1 MATGEDAGRA
11 PRGRWRS
18 TERSEMIGL
27 FSAGAGAEPCPRWV
41 TTHER
46 SLQSSSQ
53 RQPIG
58 ASLLAATASL
68 ADRTPVPQG
77 TWLWLAQLPE
87 AEITLLAVFSSQ
99 PAIFSSHI
107 ALAPA
112 FNHQSANNI
121 FLSHH
126 SVTAPS
132 SGRVPAG
139 AAEIFVLVRR
149 SCSVPG
155 QHRACAA
162 RAA

>member
-1 MATGEDAGRA
+1 
-11 PRGRWRS
+11 
-18 TERSEMIGL
+18 MIGL

-77 TWLWLAQLPE
+77 TWLAQLPE
-87 AEITLLAVFSSQ
+87 AKCLCDRADR
-99 PAIFSSHI
+99 P
-107 ALAPA
+107 
-112 FNHQSANNI
+112 
-121 FLSHH
+121 
-126 SVTAPS
+126 
-132 SGRVPAG
+132 VPAG
-139 AAEIFVLVRR
+139 AAEIAVLVP
-149 SCSVPG
+149 SFDEQAVPG
-155 QHRACAA
+155 QYCACAM